1 MLNLPAAVEGGPV
14 LIVAWVIVFAMN
26 AVTFPLPPAWMVLAS
41 FREYTQVAL
50 LPLTVGGSAAAALG
64 RLLFAWQ
71 VKTFTG
77 RLPADARANAQALA
91 AAANTRLR
99 APWLF
104 VAIYSFLPISSD
116 AVFTAVGLGALPLRS
131 TVVVFFLARSVF
143 NTLMVLTAG
152 PVVSNLAD
160 LFAGRL
166 SWGSMVIVVVAA
178 GAYALFLKLPWTR
191 WLRVEPAS
199 RTVGSP
205 AERKPERNV
214 ERRGQAPTHH

>member
-1 MLNLPAAVEGGPV
+1 MLNVPAAVEGAPV
-14 LIVAWVIVFAMN
+14 LIVAWVVVFAMN
-26 AVTFPLPPAWMVLAS
+26 AVTLPLPPAWIVLAS
-41 FREYTQVAL
+41 FREYAHVAL

-71 VKTFTG
+71 VNAFTG

-99 APWLF
+99 WPWLF
-104 VAIYSFLPISSD
+104 VIIYSFLPISSD

-131 TVVVFFLARSVF
+131 TLVAFFLARSVF

-152 PVVSNLAD
+152 PVVSNLGD

-166 SWGSMVIVVVAA
+166 GWSSIAVVLLAT
-178 GAYALFLKLPWTR
+178 GGYALFLKLPWAR
-191 WLRVEPAS
+191 WLRVQPAS
-199 RTVGSP
+199 DLNTFFARAS
-205 AERKPERNV
+205 
-214 ERRGQAPTHH
+214 APD